1 MQVFSGNGQSYTLG
15 RLLGSGAKGDVYIV
29 LGHPQL
35 AAKLYRSP
43 ISDGMRQRLE
53 LMVKLST
60 PRLQKI
66 SAWPIDTLAEA
77 AGGGVTGFLMPN
89 FAGFDP
95 IHQLLG
101 VKSRLEY
108 FQNSSWPFLIHTA
121 ANTARAFSVIH
132 EHGHL
137 IGDVSSTNMLVSGK
151 AIVSLLDCD
160 NYQITT
166 PNEQYLC
173 EGGTTGYTPPEL
185 IGIDHTNLPRT
196 RDHDHFGLSVIIFQ
210 LLFLGRHP
218 FSGKFL
224 GAGEK
229 DLDEAIREY
238 RFAYGADAGTRQ
250 MEPPPGT
257 LPLEA
262 MPASAISLFG
272 RAFLSNAR
280 PKPHEWVDALERLSK
295 SLRKCERHNNHYYYN
310 ALAACPWC
318 EIENESGVRLFNF
331 ILVGEGQYHTVFDE
345 EEVWAQIVSVPPPG
359 APPAL
364 PQKGE
369 AEIEPAEDA
378 QRIFR
383 KRRMRNWLSIPAVI
397 SATAT
402 VHVLGLPWW
411 ASLALLVVIGL
422 FGIVIVKGG
431 LKVITGDNAGEDLL
445 APEMKRIIER
455 KRQIQQ
461 VAEQSE
467 QRWSWEA
474 GERRFFE
481 KLEELRNKRTEY
493 LSLPA
498 LRQRKLRELEKT
510 SRERQVERFLDGYLI
525 AKSSIPD
532 IGQSQKITLL
542 GYGIE
547 TAADVK
553 REAVMGVPGFEGM
566 PAYKLLSWR
575 RSIEEKFVYN
585 PAQDITQIDK
595 VTVDREINSVRMK
608 LEQDLGNGPT
618 HLRRI
623 NREIAIARQT
633 LCDEVR
639 DARTRLAQ
647 AEEDFRIATMPNS
660 PALVIASVLATTALI
675 LLLQAYL
682 NRAPS
687 LPNGARENPAPATA
701 SAPSR

>member
-1 MQVFSGNGQSYTLG
+1 MQVFSGSGQSYTLG
-15 RLLGSGAKGDVYIV
+15 RLLGSGAKGDVYVV

-35 AAKLYRSP
+35 AAKLYRAP
-43 ISDGMRQRLE
+43 ISDEMEKKLE

-66 SAWPIDTLAEA
+66 SAWPIDTLSET
-77 AGGGVTGFLMPN
+77 AGGPVAGFLMPN

-160 NYQITT
+160 NYQVTT
-166 PNEQYLC
+166 PGEQYLC

-185 IGIDHTNLPRT
+185 IGVDHTDLPRT
-196 RDHDHFGLSVIIFQ
+196 RDHDHFGLAVIIFQ

-224 GAGEK
+224 GDGEK
-229 DLDEAIREY
+229 DLDEAIREH
-238 RFAYGADAGTRQ
+238 RFAYGANAGSRQ

-262 MPASAISLFG
+262 MPVSVISLFE
-272 RAFLSNAR
+272 RAFLSDTR
-280 PKPHEWVDALERLSK
+280 PKPHEWVESLDRLAK
-295 SLRKCERHNNHYYYN
+295 SLRKCDRHSNHFYFN
-310 ALAACPWC
+310 ALMACPWC
-318 EIENESGVRLFNF
+318 EIEKDSGVRLFNYM
-331 ILVGEGQYHTVFDE
+331 LVGEGQYHTVFDE
-345 EEVWAQIVSVPPPG
+345 EEVWAQIQSVPPPG
-359 APPAL
+359 APPILLQRAAI
-364 PQKGE
+364 Q
-369 AEIEPAEDA
+369 ISPAEDA
-378 QRIFR
+378 QEIL
-383 KRRMRNWLSIPAVI
+383 RRRRRRNWLSIPAVVA
-397 SATAT
+397 ATTT
-402 VHVLGLPWW
+402 VLVLGLPWW
-411 ASLALLVVIGL
+411 AIVSLLAAIGL
-422 FGIVIVKGG
+422 IGIVIVKGG
-431 LKVITGDNAGEDLL
+431 LKVITGDHAGLDLL
-445 APEMKRIIER
+445 SPDMREIVER
-455 KRQIQQ
+455 KRQIEEISLQL
-461 VAEQSE
+461 E
-467 QRWSWEA
+467 QRWIWEA
-474 GERRFFE
+474 GEKRFYE

-498 LRQRKLRELEKT
+498 LRQRKLREMEKT
-510 SRERQVERFLDGYLI
+510 GRERQMERFLDGYLI
-525 AKSSIPD
+525 AKSNIPD
-532 IGQSQKITLL
+532 ISQSQKIVLL

-553 REAVMGVPGFEGM
+553 REALMRVPGFSGM
-566 PAYKLLSWR
+566 PAYKLLAWR

-585 PAQDITQIDK
+585 PAQNVSQVDK
-595 VTVDREINSVRMK
+595 VAIDREINALRMK
-608 LEQDLGNGPT
+608 REQDLGNGPT

-623 NREIAIARQT
+623 NREIATARQA
-633 LCDEVR
+633 LREDVEK
-639 DARTRLAQ
+639 ARKRLAQ

-660 PALVIASVLATTALI
+660 PLLVIASLLATTMLV
-675 LLLQAYL
+675 LLLQAFIQ
-682 NRAPS
+682 RTAAP
-687 LPNGARENPAPATA
+687 RERTQIPAAQQEA
-701 SAPSR
+701 SR

>member
-1 MQVFSGNGQSYTLG
+1 MQVFSGSGQSYTLG

-35 AAKLYRSP
+35 AAKLYRTP
-43 ISDGMRQRLE
+43 ISAGMQQRLE
-53 LMVKLST
+53 LMVKLNT

-66 SAWPIDTLAEA
+66 SAWPIDTLAET
-77 AGGGVTGFLMPN
+77 AGGKVTGFLMPN

-151 AIVSLLDCD
+151 AIVTLLDCD

-173 EGGTTGYTPPEL
+173 EGGTTGYTPSEL
-185 IGIDHTNLPRT
+185 IGVDHTDLPRT
-196 RDHDHFGLSVIIFQ
+196 RDHDHFGLAVIIFQ

-224 GAGEK
+224 GDGEK

-238 RFAYGADAGTRQ
+238 RFAYGADAGARQ

-262 MPASAISLFG
+262 MPASVISLFG
-272 RAFLSNAR
+272 RAFLSSEAR
-280 PKPHEWVDALERLSK
+280 PKPHEWVEALDRLSK
-295 SLRKCERHNNHYYYN
+295 SLRKCERHSNHFYFN
-310 ALAACPWC
+310 ALGACPWC
-318 EIENESGVRLFNF
+318 EIEKDSGVRLFNY

-359 APPAL
+359 APPVIL
-364 PQKGE
+364 QKSE
-369 AEIEPAEDA
+369 VEVTPAPDA

-383 KRRMRNWLSIPAVI
+383 KRRIRSWVSIPAVI
-397 SATAT
+397 TAT
-402 VHVLGLPWW
+402 ITVLILGLPWW
-411 ASLALLVVIGL
+411 ASGLLLALIGL
-422 FGIVIVKGG
+422 SGIVIVKGG
-431 LKVITGDNAGEDLL
+431 LKVVTGDQAGVDLL
-445 APEMKRIIER
+445 APDMKLIIER
-455 KRQIQQ
+455 KAQI
-461 VAEQSE
+461 EQAAAQLE

-474 GERRFFE
+474 GEKRFFE
-481 KLEELRNKRTEY
+481 KLEDLRNKRTEY

-498 LRQRKLRELEKT
+498 LRQRRLRELEKT

-532 IGQSQKITLL
+532 IGQSQKIALL

-553 REAVMGVPGFEGM
+553 REAVMRVPGFEGM

-595 VTVDREINSVRMK
+595 VTVDREINSIRMK

-623 NREIAIARQT
+623 NREIATARQT
-633 LCDEVR
+633 LRDEVQETR
-639 DARTRLAQ
+639 KRLAQ
-647 AEEDFRIATMPNS
+647 AEEDFRVATTPNS
-660 PALVIASVLATTALI
+660 PALVIASVM
-675 LLLQAYL
+675 
-682 NRAPS
+682 
-687 LPNGARENPAPATA
+687 ATA
-701 SAPSR
+701 FLMLLVQAFLR